1 MTPAIPQM
9 ALGPGSRRRT
19 AIVSAGCWVGLG
31 VVLLASVWSGIGRA
45 QSADA
50 LVFRLRLA
58 PSTRAQMDALGL
70 RRPHKGRVFVLLSR
84 NLSQEP
90 RAQVGVSGIP
100 LWGMDVEGFG
110 DQAVEVVVGGPGV
123 RGYPVAKPVDLPA
136 GRYRAQ
142 AFLNVYTRFARA
154 DGHELWL
161 HHDRGEGQDLW
172 RAPGNAYSA
181 PVTLDLGARGG
192 SFELVLNE
200 VVPPIEVVPPG
211 GVLDQGN
218 PVDTEHVKFVK
229 IRSELLSRFWGR
241 PMYIGAN
248 VLLPRDYYA
257 RGGAFRYPTI
267 YLQGHFP
274 GRAAPFGFQEPG
286 AGGGSATSSPSS
298 SGGQVGAAHASR
310 GRGFSDFWLSDASPR
325 MVVVTIRDANPFYD
339 TSYSVNSNNVGPYG
353 DAITRELMPYLEQ
366 QFRLVAADWGRVVA
380 GGSTGGWEAMALQV
394 FYPNLFAGAWSWCP
408 DSLDF
413 RHHQVVN
420 IYEDR
425 NAYVGGTPWVPVE
438 RPNSRAVDGNV
449 LTTIRQENAFEA
461 TVGPRH
467 RSGGQWAI
475 WEAVFGPTGEDGYPQ
490 PLWDPD
496 TGTIDSRVAEAW
508 RQRFDL
514 SEYVRREWSRLAPRL
529 AGRLHVAVG
538 DMDTYF
544 LEQGVYAFEERIR
557 TLSPP
562 SNATFEY
569 GARKPHCWTG
579 ASPSGNGLDLS
590 DAEFVAVAA
599 RFIAAH
605 APRDAERS
613 WMTVP

>member
-1 MTPAIPQM
+1 
-9 ALGPGSRRRT
+9 L
-19 AIVSAGCWVGLG
+19 GLG
-31 VVLLASVWSGIGRA
+31 ARLRAAFVAAACSTGLGIVLLASAWSEIGRA
-45 QSADA
+45 QSADPI
-50 LVFRLRLA
+50 VFRLRLA
-58 PSTRAQMDALGL
+58 QSARAQMDALGL
-70 RRPHKGRVFVLLSR
+70 TLPVKGRVFVLLSR
-84 NLSQEP
+84 DLSQEP
-90 RAQVGVSGIP
+90 RTQVGMSGIP
-100 LWGMDVEGFG
+100 LWGMDVDGFG
-110 DQAVEVVVGGPGV
+110 DQAVEVAVGGANV
-123 RGYPVAKPVDLPA
+123 RGYPVSRPVDLPA

-142 AFLNVYTRFARA
+142 AFLNVYTRFSRA

-172 RAPGNAYSA
+172 TAPGNAYSV
-181 PVTLDLGARGG
+181 PVTLDLAAARGG
-192 SFELVLNE
+192 SFELVLDK
-200 VVPPIEVVPPG
+200 VVPPIEAVPPD

-241 PMYIGAN
+241 PMYVGAN
-248 VLLPRDYYA
+248 VLLPRDYA
-257 RGGAFRYPTI
+257 RGGASRYPTI

-286 AGGGSATSSPSS
+286 AGGGSAASPSSPSGAQV
-298 SGGQVGAAHASR
+298 SGARVSR
-310 GRGFSDFWLSDASPR
+310 GRGFSDFWLSGAAPR
-325 MVVVTIRDANPFYD
+325 LVVVTIRDANPYYD
-339 TSYSVNSNNVGPYG
+339 TSYSVNSDNVGPYG
-353 DAITRELMPYLEQ
+353 DAITRELMPYLER
-366 QFRLVAADWGRVVA
+366 QFRLVSADWGRVVA

-420 IYEDR
+420 IYDDR
-425 NAYVGGTPWVPVE
+425 NAYAGGTSWVPVE

-461 TVGPRH
+461 TIGPHH

-490 PLWDPD
+490 PLWDPETGAID
-496 TGTIDSRVAEAW
+496 TRVAEAW
-508 RQRFDL
+508 RQRSDL
-514 SEYVRREWSRLAPRL
+514 SEYLRREWSRLASRL

-562 SNATFEY
+562 ANATFEY

-579 ASPSGNGLDLS
+579 ASPSGSGVDLS

-599 RFIAAH
+599 RFIAAR
-605 APRDAERS
+605 APRDSDLS
-613 WMTVP
+613 WMTLPR